1 MASKKKKPAASRKV
15 VRTSTPAD
23 KIRLPDSSAARKAG
37 SASSGGKQEEKLTG
51 EERYYRLN
59 KQAVEDLVTA
69 SEENSPEVP
78 TAELRKYHA
87 VPRFRMADWLKVILI
102 KAWFAGVI
110 CYFFIWGLSTYSL
123 NQIDH
128 LVIIGLALGM
138 VTNLLTNNVLRF
150 IAKTPGA
157 YDRWMMVPNKKIW
170 FLPLDLIY
178 ALVLVLCVLM
188 TYNLINTAA
197 AQITGNT
204 ESIFLGVEP
213 ILFGIFIMGWDLLF
227 VSMKRLLMRI
237 ISDAKRNTK

>member
-1 MASKKKKPAASRKV
+1 MASKKKKAGASSKA

-23 KIRLPDSSAARKAG
+23 KIRLPDSPGERRGGTASSS
-37 SASSGGKQEEKLTG
+37 SASEERLTG

-59 KQAVEDLVTA
+59 RQAVEDLVTA

-78 TAELRKYHA
+78 AAELRKYHA
-87 VPRFRMADWLKVILI
+87 VPRFRIADWLKVVLI

-138 VTNLLTNNVLRF
+138 VTNLITNNVLRF

-178 ALVLVLCVLM
+178 ALMLVLCVLM
-188 TYNLINTAA
+188 TYNLVNTLA

-204 ESIFLGVEP
+204 ASVFLGVEP
-213 ILFGIFIMGWDLLF
+213 ILFGIFTMGWDLLF
-227 VSMKRLLMRI
+227 VGMKRLLKRI
-237 ISDAKRNTK
+237 VSDAKKNTK